1 MIEVGDDAVANAID
15 GAGKG
20 IAQFG
25 DAAVQ
30 RDCQAG
36 QRRRATRRAI
46 RNGVWYQQSQRR
58 ESSRIVWYE
67 A

>member
-1 MIEVGDDAVANAID
+1 MVEVGDDAVANAID
-15 GAGKG
+15 GTGKG
-20 IAQFG
+20 IALKDVVEHDKQG
-25 DAAVQ
+25 TDAA
-30 RDCQAG
+30 
-36 QRRRATRRAI
+36 RRAI